1 MGTVASRFLM
11 GVAILSIVILASVH
25 SAEGRMKRE
34 VLSSA
39 DTAAPTDTV
48 RVNFKTLQKPGIITV
63 RFKPDSS
70 AKISLM
76 KYRVEGSVLQS
87 KITGI
92 VIDSGASMMLMKIT
106 PVGSYPPFT
115 GPLPVPGI
123 ADQPVQV
130 VIMSN

>member
-1 MGTVASRFLM
+1 MGTVAGRFLL
-11 GVAILSIVILASVH
+11 GIAILGIVILASTNG
-25 SAEGRMKRE
+25 AEGRLNTD
-34 VLSSA
+34 VTLSA
-39 DTAAPTDTV
+39 DTAAPGDTV
-48 RVNFKTLQKPGIITV
+48 LVHFKTLQKPGMV
-63 RFKPDSS
+63 KVMFKPDSGV
-70 AKISLM
+70 KYSLM
-76 KYRVEGSVLQS
+76 KYRLEGTVLQS

-106 PVGSYPPFT
+106 PYGSYPPFT